1 MRTVGVKEGAM
12 ENVILETIEDRIAV
26 LTLNRPDSM
35 NALNPELMKTL
46 PHAVSR
52 LADNPDVGCVI
63 LTGAG
68 KAFCAGGDKKA
79 IASGVEA
86 MAKAGEAPSR
96 KLTLETRVAWLR
108 RCVEAS
114 RTLHIMGKPT
124 IAMING
130 ACAGAGLS
138 LAAACDFRFAA
149 QSAVLTTAFVRM
161 GLSGDYGGSWHL
173 TRILGTAK
181 ARELYFLGDRY
192 SADEAKQ
199 MGLVHRVYADEE
211 LRERTMEIARRL
223 AAAHPSTHAYIK
235 GNMNTAET
243 ATLEVSLDQEALNMM
258 LARRALMDAQK
269 SAADGEKS

>member
-1 MRTVGVKEGAM
+1 MITDGRVAESAM

-35 NALNPELMKTL
+35 NALNPELMKSL

-52 LADNPDVGCVI
+52 LAENPDVGCVI

-86 MAKAGEAPSR
+86 MAKAAEAPSR
-96 KLTLETRVAWLR
+96 NLTLEARVAWLR

-114 RTLHIMGKPT
+114 RTLHLMRKPT

-138 LAAACDFRFAA
+138 LAAACDLRFAA
-149 QSAVLTTAFVRM
+149 QSAVMTTAFVRM

-199 MGLVHRVYADEE
+199 MGLVHRVCADEE
-211 LRERTMEIARRL
+211 LRDRTMEVARRL
-223 AAAHPSTHAYIK
+223 VAGHPSTYAYIK
-235 GNMNTAET
+235 SNMNTAET
-243 ATLEVSLDQEALNMM
+243 ATLEESLEQEALHMM

-269 SAADGEKS
+269 NAAAEK